1 MTAICTVNMA
11 SIDHMYQ
18 EHRSWLSLFIQRRLN
33 CPETTADLVQD
44 TYLRL
49 LVRGKLPE
57 QKDSRRY
64 LTHIAKGLVIDLYRR
79 RNIEAAYLELLEQE
93 PAQISGSPE
102 SQLIVVE
109 ALVEVDALLHRLP
122 NKARQALLM
131 RQLEGMSYK
140 QIALELDVSVS
151 SVEKY
156 VAKALQGCLLIALE
170 EQD

>member
-18 EHRSWLSLFIQRRLN
+18 EHRSWLSLFIQRRLS

-93 PAQISGSPE
+93 PDKISGSPE

-109 ALVEVDALLHRLP
+109 ALIEVDALLHRLP

-140 QIALELDVSVS
+140 QIALELDVSIS

-170 EQD
+170 EQN